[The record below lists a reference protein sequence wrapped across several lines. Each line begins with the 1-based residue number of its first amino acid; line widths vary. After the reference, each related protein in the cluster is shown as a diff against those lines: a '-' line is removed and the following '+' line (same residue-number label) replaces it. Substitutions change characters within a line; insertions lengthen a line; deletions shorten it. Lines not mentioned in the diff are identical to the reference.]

1 MQVFNN
7 IVLIY
12 RLFLSLEF
20 LPGKSCSIFL
30 PFIPN
35 IFHIACLTKHYWR
48 YNVSLKL
55 SRFYLRYFY
64 SMQKIADFI
73 MSRKMIPV
81 ILALTGAS
89 FFLAFQSQGKNENDD
104 NPKLR
109 YTKILRNVGV
119 LLEEGHVSP
128 KKIDDVF
135 SKEVFKKFLTTLD
148 ADKDI
153 LLQSD
158 IDGFKKYETKIDDE
172 IHGTSPI
179 ESFYAINDVY
189 TKRLDE
195 VSVFYKDLLKK
206 PFDYTL
212 DESVQMDPE
221 KNNFP
226 ANEADLKDAWRKR
239 LKYISL
245 GNYVSLQDER
255 EKNKGKKDFKVK
267 ADSTLEREVREQ
279 TGKTLARYFTTKK
292 TRETTDENFSTFVN
306 AITGA
311 MDPHTDYF
319 PPVDLRSFNESMKGS
334 FYGIGALLKDENGSI
349 KIVSLTTGGPA
360 WKSGEL
366 KENDEILKVA
376 EGNAAP
382 VDITGYA
389 VTDAVKLIR
398 GSEKGSEV
406 RLTIKK
412 VDGLIKVISLKRDD
426 IKLDETFAKS
436 AIINGQHKIGY
447 IYLPEFYADF
457 EKPNGPRCAADVA
470 KEIEKLKAEKV
481 DGIVLDL
488 RGNGGGSLYDV
499 VQMAGLFIPD
509 GPICQVKGRDENPQV
524 LKDRDTRVQYS
535 GPFAVMVDE
544 TSASASEI
552 FAAAIQDYKR
562 GVIIGSTSTYG
573 KGTVQRNIPLNPESE
588 NNLFTSKKGDDLGT
602 VKLTLQKF
610 YRINGGATQLRGV
623 VPDIVLPDRLEY
635 LKFREKDNVDALKWD
650 EIAKADYKVWD
661 GTPGEE
667 AVINSVNEE
676 VKTNPTFEK
685 IKTNVDWLSK
695 NADREYDLNITKYK
709 EDQKQLKDVY
719 KKIEALYTLPK
730 PMDVKILPQDT
741 LAADASK
748 DKVDRNKA
756 FVKRIGDD
764 VYIDQSVK
772 VLNKLIAQGNVAKT
786 N

>member
-1 MQVFNN
+1 M
-7 IVLIY
+7 
-12 RLFLSLEF
+12 
-20 LPGKSCSIFL
+20 
-30 PFIPN
+30 
-35 IFHIACLTKHYWR
+35 
-48 YNVSLKL
+48 
-55 SRFYLRYFY
+55 
-64 SMQKIADFI
+64 
-73 MSRKMIPV
+73 MSKKFIPV
-81 ILALTGAS
+81 ILALTVAS

-109 YTKILRNVGV
+109 YTKILRNVGI

-128 KKIDDVF
+128 KKIDDTF
-135 SKEVFKKFLTTLD
+135 SKEVFNKFLTTLD

-172 IHGTSPI
+172 IHGTTPI
-179 ESFYAINDVY
+179 ESFFVINDVY

-195 VSVFYKDLLKK
+195 VSSFYKSLLVK
-206 PFDYTL
+206 PFDFSK
-212 DESVQMDPE
+212 DETVQMDPD

-226 ANEADLKDAWRKR
+226 LNETDLKDTWRKR
-239 LKYISL
+239 LKYITL
-245 GNYVSLQDER
+245 GNYVSLQEER
-255 EKNKGKKDFKVK
+255 EKNKGKKDFVFK
-267 ADSTLEREVREQ
+267 ADSTLEREAREQ

-292 TRETTDENFSTFVN
+292 NRETSDENFSTFVN

-334 FYGIGALLKDENGSI
+334 FFGIGALLKEENGSI
-349 KIVSLTTGGPA
+349 KIASLTTGGPA

-376 EGNAAP
+376 QGNEPP
-382 VDITGYA
+382 VDVTGYA

-398 GSEKGSEV
+398 GATKGSEV

-412 VDGLIKVISLKRDD
+412 VDGLIKTISLKRDD

-436 AIINGQHKIGY
+436 AIINGEHKIGY

-457 EKPNGPRCAADVA
+457 EKPNGARCANDVA
-470 KEIEKLKAEKV
+470 KEIDKLKAEKV
-481 DGIVLDL
+481 EGIVLDL

-499 VQMAGLFIPD
+499 VQMAGLFIPE
-509 GPICQVKGRDENPQV
+509 GPVCQVKGREGNPQV
-524 LKDRDTRVQYS
+524 LRDRDTRVQYS

-588 NNLFTSKKGDDLGT
+588 NNLFAAKNEEDLGT

-623 VPDIVLPDRLEY
+623 VPDIILPDRLEY

-650 EIAKADYKVWD
+650 EIPKADYTVWN
-661 GTPGEE
+661 GTPGED
-667 AVINSVNEE
+667 AVISSMNEE
-676 VKTNPTFEK
+676 VKNSPVFGK
-685 IKTNVDWLSK
+685 IKTNVDWLAT
-695 NADREYDLNITKYK
+695 NADRTYDLNITKYK
-709 EDQKQLKDVY
+709 EDQKELKDVIKNLENLY
-719 KKIEALYTLPK
+719 KLPK
-730 PMDVKILPQDT
+730 PMDVKILPQDALT
-741 LAADASK
+741 ADAPK
-748 DKVDRNKA
+748 DKIERNKA

-764 VYIDQSVK
+764 IYIDQSVK
-772 VLNKLIAQGNVAKT
+772 VLNKLIAQGNLVKR